1 VGHDAEDMVLT
12 IERHVRDTRLET
24 GRGALA
30 PRVLEAMRKVPRHRF
45 VPDSQRA
52 SAYRDSP
59 LPIGHGQTI
68 SQPFIVA
75 LMTDLIDPEPG
86 HVVLEVGSGCGYQA
100 AVLAELVKEVWGIE
114 IIVPLALRAQRTL
127 QVLGYANATVR
138 AGDGYAGWPEHAP
151 FDGIVVTAAGSDV
164 PEPLK
169 QQLKIGGRMVL
180 PVELSSGMQELL
192 VVQRESEKDFTTR
205 SVLAVRFVP
214 LVRGDDAGEEAP

>member
-1 VGHDAEDMVLT
+1 VEYDAADMVRT
-12 IERHVRDTRLET
+12 IERHVSETRHET
-24 GRGALA
+24 GRAALA

-45 VPDSQRA
+45 VPDSQKA
-52 SAYRDSP
+52 YAYRDSP

-75 LMTDLIDPEPG
+75 LMTDLVDPAPG

-127 QVLGYANATVR
+127 QVLGYTNATVR

-151 FDGIVVTAAGSDV
+151 FDGIVVTAAGTEV

-169 QQLKIGGRMVL
+169 QQLKVGGRMVL
-180 PVELSSGMQELL
+180 PVEYSTGMQELL

-214 LVRGDDAGEEAP
+214 LTRGEQEGEDEP

>member
-1 VGHDAEDMVLT
+1 
-12 IERHVRDTRLET
+12 
-24 GRGALA
+24 
-30 PRVLEAMRKVPRHRF
+30 
-45 VPDSQRA
+45 
-52 SAYRDSP
+52 
-59 LPIGHGQTI
+59 
-68 SQPFIVA
+68 
-75 LMTDLIDPEPG
+75 
-86 HVVLEVGSGCGYQA
+86 
-100 AVLAELVKEVWGIE
+100 VLAELVKEVWGIE